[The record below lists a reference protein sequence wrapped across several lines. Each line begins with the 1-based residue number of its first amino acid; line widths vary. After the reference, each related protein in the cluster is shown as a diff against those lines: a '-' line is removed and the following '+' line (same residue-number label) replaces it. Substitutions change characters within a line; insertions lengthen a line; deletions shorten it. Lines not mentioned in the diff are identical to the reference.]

1 MDAPHYVS
9 RSLISL
15 WYEHGPRTMDLPI
28 AFAIIRYNKTNERR
42 YLLAAAMPLH
52 TLVRNK
58 QVKEQSPEQIAA
70 HLDFLKVAL
79 EPFRN
84 TNWFAMIKPKDPWW
98 AIIRPYYEFYA
109 PIVPDP
115 VNSIDLRA
123 FAFDSQSVH
132 RASVQTAM
140 EASLNK
146 LRAVPLPED
155 MDALEEYLVIDNDL
169 ISEPEVQISA
179 AAYGAGLHKKDLN
192 PYTLIHDYT
201 TLTISLTSGPV
212 SYGNTFNHLWAYIRN
227 HEHKEELVKRLTE
240 ELGDSLDVCANGK
253 LARLL
258 NVVEGYMEGV
268 STTSSKELFQNRMAI
283 VAKMEPSERLTEAT
297 KAFQEFGIPEG
308 ERGAWMEALED

>member
-28 AFAIIRYNKTNERR
+28 AFAIIRYNKTNEKR

-84 TNWFAMIKPKDPWW
+84 TDWFAMIKPKDPWW

-146 LRAVPLPED
+146 LRAVPLPEG
-155 MDALEEYLVIDNDL
+155 MDALEEYLVIDN
-169 ISEPEVQISA
+169 E
-179 AAYGAGLHKKDLN
+179 LN

-212 SYGNTFNHLWAYIRN
+212 SYGNMFNHLWAYIRS

-253 LARLL
+253 LARLV

-283 VAKMEPSERLTEAT
+283 VAKMEQSERLKEAT

>member
-1 MDAPHYVS
+1 MNAPHYVS

-15 WYEHGPRTMDLPI
+15 WWEHGPRTMDLPI

-84 TNWFAMIKPKDPWW
+84 TNWFAMINPKDPWW

-115 VNSIDLRA
+115 VNSINLFA

-146 LRAVPLPED
+146 LRAVPLPEG
-155 MDALEEYLVIDNDL
+155 MDALEEYLVIDN
-169 ISEPEVQISA
+169 
-179 AAYGAGLHKKDLN
+179 DLN

-212 SYGNTFNHLWAYIRN
+212 SYRNTFNHLWAYIRN

-253 LARLL
+253 LARLV

-283 VAKMEPSERLTEAT
+283 VAKMEPSERLKEAT

>member
-1 MDAPHYVS
+1 
-9 RSLISL
+9 
-15 WYEHGPRTMDLPI
+15 MDLPI
-28 AFAIIRYNKTNERR
+28 AFAIIRYNKTNEKR

-84 TNWFAMIKPKDPWW
+84 TDWFAMIKPKDPWW

-146 LRAVPLPED
+146 LRAVPLPEG
-155 MDALEEYLVIDNDL
+155 MDALEEYLVIDN
-169 ISEPEVQISA
+169 E
-179 AAYGAGLHKKDLN
+179 LN

-212 SYGNTFNHLWAYIRN
+212 SYGNMFNHLWAYIRS

-253 LARLL
+253 LARLV

-283 VAKMEPSERLTEAT
+283 VAKMEPSERLKEAT

>member
-79 EPFRN
+79 EPFHN
-84 TNWFAMIKPKDPWW
+84 TDWFALINPKDPWW

-146 LRAVPLPED
+146 LRAVPLPEG
-155 MDALEEYLVIDNDL
+155 MDALEEYLVID
-169 ISEPEVQISA
+169 I
-179 AAYGAGLHKKDLN
+179 DLN

-201 TLTISLTSGPV
+201 TLTVSLTSGPV
-212 SYGNTFNHLWAYIRN
+212 SYRNTFNHLWAYIRS

-240 ELGDSLDVCANGK
+240 ELKDSLDVCANGK

-268 STTSSKELFQNRMAI
+268 STTSSNELFQNRMAI
-283 VAKMEPSERLTEAT
+283 VAKMEPSERLKEAT